1 MKRQCPVETPRPA
14 AALPE
19 ATEFRFLLAESEAM
33 ARAVGLTA
41 ATLEEMDAINQMRLV
56 AEAIRS
62 DRFIFHSGS

>member
-1 MKRQCPVETPRPA
+1 MNSQSAPNQAIPL

-33 ARAVGLTA
+33 ARAEGLSLEM
-41 ATLEEMDAINQMRLV
+41 LEEMDAINQMRLV

-62 DRFIFHSGS
+62 DRYIYHSGS